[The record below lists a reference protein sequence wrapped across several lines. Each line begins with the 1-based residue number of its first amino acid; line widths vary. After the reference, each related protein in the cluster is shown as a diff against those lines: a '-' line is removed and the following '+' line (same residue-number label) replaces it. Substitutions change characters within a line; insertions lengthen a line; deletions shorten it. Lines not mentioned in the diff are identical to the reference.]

1 MIIWM
6 YEKTN
11 YNSMPKLSRFQY
23 KEKMDGKSMAS
34 KTTSVKAVDDNSFTK
49 QT

>member
-6 YEKTN
+6 YEETN

-23 KEKMDGKSMAS
+23 KEKWMENLWQAKLP
-34 KTTSVKAVDDNSFTK
+34 V
-49 QT
+49 